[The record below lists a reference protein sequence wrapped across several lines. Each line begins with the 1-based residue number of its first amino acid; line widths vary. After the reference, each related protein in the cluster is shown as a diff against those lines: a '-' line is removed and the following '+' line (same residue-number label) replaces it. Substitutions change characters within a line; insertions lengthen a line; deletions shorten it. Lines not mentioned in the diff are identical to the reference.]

1 MAKFVADTAH
11 SELEFTVK
19 HMMVTKVRG
28 TFGEWSMEVEVDDIE
43 DLSSA
48 VIKGEANV
56 ATIDTG
62 VEDRDAHL
70 RSGDFFETDEFPKMT
85 FESTKIEGSGSKY
98 QVTGNLTIKD
108 VTEEE
113 TFELSYEGQS
123 KNPLNGA
130 TTAGFIANGTVN
142 REKYGVTFNQPLET
156 GGVMIGKDINFQ
168 VSLEFALED

>member
-1 MAKFVADTAH
+1 MTKFNFDPAH
-11 SELEFTVK
+11 SVVEFSVK
-19 HMMVTKVRG
+19 HLVISNIKGRFNEFEASLDGDLNDLSTIKGGLTIKADSIDTRVGDRDNHLKSGDFLDVDNYPEIKFDVTKVDG
-28 TFGEWSMEVEVDDIE
+28 KS
-43 DLSSA
+43 
-48 VIKGEANV
+48 
-56 ATIDTG
+56 
-62 VEDRDAHL
+62 
-70 RSGDFFETDEFPKMT
+70 
-85 FESTKIEGSGSKY
+85 
-98 QVTGNLTIKD
+98 VTGNLTIKD

-130 TTAGFIANGTVN
+130 TTAGFIANGTIN

>member
-1 MAKFVADTAH
+1 MTKFNFDPAH
-11 SELEFTVK
+11 SVVEFSVK
-19 HMMVTKVRG
+19 HLVISNIKGRFNDFEASLEGDLNDLSTIKGGLTIKADSIDTRVGDRDNHLRSADFLDVENYPEIKFDVTKVDG
-28 TFGEWSMEVEVDDIE
+28 KS
-43 DLSSA
+43 
-48 VIKGEANV
+48 
-56 ATIDTG
+56 
-62 VEDRDAHL
+62 
-70 RSGDFFETDEFPKMT
+70 
-85 FESTKIEGSGSKY
+85 
-98 QVTGNLTIKD
+98 VTGNLTIKD

-130 TTAGFIANGTVN
+130 TTAGFIANGTIN

>member
-1 MAKFVADTAH
+1 MISNIKGRFNEFEASLEGDLNDLSTIKGGLTIKADSIDTRVGDRDNHLKSGDFLDVENYPEIKFD
-11 SELEFTVK
+11 
-19 HMMVTKVRG
+19 VTKVDG
-28 TFGEWSMEVEVDDIE
+28 NS
-43 DLSSA
+43 
-48 VIKGEANV
+48 
-56 ATIDTG
+56 
-62 VEDRDAHL
+62 
-70 RSGDFFETDEFPKMT
+70 
-85 FESTKIEGSGSKY
+85 
-98 QVTGNLTIKD
+98 VTGNLTIKD

-130 TTAGFIANGTVN
+130 TTAGFIANGTIN

>member
-1 MAKFVADTAH
+1 IRGRFNDFEASLEGDLNDLSTIKGGLTIKADSIDTRVGDRDNHLRSADFLDVENYPEIKFD
-11 SELEFTVK
+11 
-19 HMMVTKVRG
+19 VTKVDG
-28 TFGEWSMEVEVDDIE
+28 KS
-43 DLSSA
+43 
-48 VIKGEANV
+48 
-56 ATIDTG
+56 
-62 VEDRDAHL
+62 
-70 RSGDFFETDEFPKMT
+70 
-85 FESTKIEGSGSKY
+85 
-98 QVTGNLTIKD
+98 VTGNLTIKD

-130 TTAGFIANGTVN
+130 TTAGFIANGTIN

>member
-1 MAKFVADTAH
+1 MVISNIKGRFNEFEASLEGDLNDLSTIKGGLTIKADSIDTRVGDRDNHLKSGDFLDVENYPEIKFD
-11 SELEFTVK
+11 
-19 HMMVTKVRG
+19 VTKVDG
-28 TFGEWSMEVEVDDIE
+28 NS
-43 DLSSA
+43 
-48 VIKGEANV
+48 
-56 ATIDTG
+56 
-62 VEDRDAHL
+62 
-70 RSGDFFETDEFPKMT
+70 
-85 FESTKIEGSGSKY
+85 
-98 QVTGNLTIKD
+98 VTGNLTIKD

-130 TTAGFIANGTVN
+130 TTAGFIANGTIN

>member
-1 MAKFVADTAH
+1 MTKFNFDPAH
-11 SELEFTVK
+11 SVVEFSVK
-19 HMMVTKVRG
+19 HLMISNIKGRFTEFDANLDG
-28 TFGEWSMEVEVDDIE
+28 DLN
-43 DLSSA
+43 DLSSLSGDFT
-48 VIKGEANV
+48 INANS
-56 ATIDTG
+56 IDTR
-62 VEDRDAHL
+62 VEDRDGHL
-70 RSGDFFETDEFPKMT
+70 RSGDFLDVENYPEIKFDV
-85 FESTKIEGSGSKY
+85 TKVDGKS
-98 QVTGNLTIKD
+98 VTGNLTIKD

-130 TTAGFIANGTVN
+130 TTAGFIANGTIN